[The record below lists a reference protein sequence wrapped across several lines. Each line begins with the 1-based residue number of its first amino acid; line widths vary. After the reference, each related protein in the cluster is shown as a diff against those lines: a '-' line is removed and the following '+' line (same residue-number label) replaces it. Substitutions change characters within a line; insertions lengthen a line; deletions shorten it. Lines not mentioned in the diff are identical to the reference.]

1 MTQSTSGNGAGAT
14 RSSTLTFCTW
24 EIPDK
29 GVKINLHLST
39 VEWVDFEMKKALRFQ
54 TQGAKVSG
62 LLLGRNEPGASRNI
76 VIEGFTSLPREQE
89 PALSYRFSA
98 SDKPILKVQIDQWQ
112 PGLGKNLYAV
122 GYYRSDFSGKFTPDE
137 QDAAVGKEYFPGS
150 TSVFLLV
157 KPSLTETSKGALFL
171 CENGEVKPD
180 SKILFPFNRASLAGD
195 EPSSFWEEKS
205 LLAEASYPDHSW
217 SDPFDSQPR
226 PSLLLEK
233 SSLAQWFRWP
243 LMVALG
249 LIIVVIAGTAY
260 HILRKPEGQA
270 AREVAYNTDSLALKV
285 EIERN
290 QIRIGWDRNSPVIA
304 VAKRGYVS
312 IEDGI
317 NTKSMDLDAHL
328 LRTGSL
334 VYSTFA
340 ADVTVRLQIEAA
352 DRIASE
358 SVRAVRSGRPGRT
371 FSPSAAP
378 AGDAPASRSGASTEI
393 RSPGELSLAIAD
405 SSDIGREGA
414 RPRTPSRAGTEG
426 ADLSGSTVRSRGERS
441 LPRAGKER
449 MESASE
455 EARSRVLARAGT
467 EQGRYVAPRPINRV
481 EPEPSFTLHPF
492 IVPEVQINVRVVIDR
507 SGRVTRAESL
517 SRGNALMEHLS
528 KIAVQAARQ
537 WTFSPARHDGQN
549 VSSETMLQF
558 QFVNKSLRKANTTE

>member
-1 MTQSTSGNGAGAT
+1 MTQSTSGNGAGTT
-14 RSSTLTFCTW
+14 RSSTPTFCTW

-39 VEWVDFEMKKALRFQ
+39 VEWVDFEMKKALRFP

-62 LLLGRNEPGASRNI
+62 LLLGRTEPGASQNI
-76 VIEGFTSLPREQE
+76 IIEGFTSLPREQE

-122 GYYRSDFSGKFTPDE
+122 GYYRSDCSGEFSPDE
-137 QDAAVGKEYFPGS
+137 RDAAVGKEYFPGS

-180 SKILFPFNRASLAGD
+180 SKILFPFNRTSLAGD
-195 EPSSFWEEKS
+195 EPSSFWEEKP
-205 LLAEASYPDHSW
+205 LLTDASAPDHSW
-217 SDPFDSQPR
+217 SDLFDSEPR

-233 SSLAQWFRWP
+233 SGLAQWFRWP
-243 LMVALG
+243 LLVALG
-249 LIIVVIAGTAY
+249 LMIAVIAGTTY
-260 HILRKPEGQA
+260 HILRRPEGQA
-270 AREVAYNTDSLALKV
+270 AREPAYKTDSLALKV

-312 IEDGI
+312 IQDGI
-317 NTKSMDLDAHL
+317 GTKSVDLDPHL

-352 DRIASE
+352 DGIASE
-358 SVRAVRSGRPGRT
+358 SIRAVRSVHPDGT
-371 FSPSAAP
+371 FLPPASSASNV
-378 AGDAPASRSGASTEI
+378 PASRSAASTEV
-393 RSPGELSLAIAD
+393 RSPGELSSAIAD
-405 SSDIGREGA
+405 ASDIAREGA
-414 RPRTPSRAGTEG
+414 TPRTPPRAGTG
-426 ADLSGSTVRSRGERS
+426 ADPSGLTVRSKGLPS
-441 LPRAGKER
+441 LPRGGKEGVG
-449 MESASE
+449 STSE
-455 EARSRVLARAGT
+455 EARARVLARAAT
-467 EQGRYVAPRPINRV
+467 EEGRYVAARPINRV

-507 SGRVTRAESL
+507 SGRVIRAESL
-517 SRGNALMEHLS
+517 SRGNALMDHLS

-549 VSSETMLQF
+549 VPSESLLQF
-558 QFVNKSLRKANTTE
+558 QFVNKSLRKASTTE

>member
-1 MTQSTSGNGAGAT
+1 MTQSTSGNGGGTT
-14 RSSTLTFCTW
+14 RSSTPTFCTW

-39 VEWVDFEMKKALRFQ
+39 VEWVDFEMKKALRFPN
-54 TQGAKVSG
+54 QGAKVSG
-62 LLLGRNEPGASRNI
+62 LLLGRNEPGASQNI
-76 VIEGFTSLPREQE
+76 IIEGFTSLPREQE

-112 PGLGKNLYAV
+112 PSLGKNLYAV
-122 GYYRSDFSGKFTPDE
+122 GYYRSDCSGEFSPDE

-157 KPSLTETSKGALFL
+157 KPSLTESSKGALFL

-180 SKILFPFNRASLAGD
+180 SKILFPFNRASLAGG
-195 EPSSFWEEKS
+195 EPSSFWEEKP
-205 LLAEASYPDHSW
+205 LLAEASSPDHSW
-217 SDPFDSQPR
+217 PDLFDSQPR

-233 SSLAQWFRWP
+233 SGLAQWFRWP

-249 LIIVVIAGTAY
+249 LMIVVIAGTAY

-270 AREVAYNTDSLALKV
+270 EREVAYKTDSLALKV
-285 EIERN
+285 EIERS

-312 IEDGI
+312 IQDGI
-317 NTKSMDLDAHL
+317 NTKSMDLDPHL

-334 VYSTFA
+334 VYSTPA
-340 ADVTVRLQIEAA
+340 ADVTVRLQVEAA
-352 DRIASE
+352 DGIASE
-358 SVRAVRSGRPGRT
+358 SVRAVRSGRPDA
-371 FSPSAAP
+371 FLPSAAS

-393 RSPGELSLAIAD
+393 KSPGELSLAIAD
-405 SSDIGREGA
+405 ASDIAREGA
-414 RPRTPSRAGTEG
+414 RPRTPSPASTAG
-426 ADLSGSTVRSRGERS
+426 ADLSGSTVRSKGQPS
-441 LPRAGKER
+441 LPRGGKEGVG
-449 MESASE
+449 SASE
-455 EARSRVLARAGT
+455 EARARVLARVAT
-467 EQGRYVAPRPINRV
+467 EEGRYVAARPVNRV
-481 EPEPSFTLHPF
+481 EPEASFTLHPF

-507 SGRVTRAESL
+507 SGRVIRAESL

-537 WTFSPARHDGQN
+537 WTFSPARHDGQS
-549 VSSETMLQF
+549 VPSETMLQF